1 MNQLTLLRI
10 CFNIFQKNISY
21 TFTILTYHPMSHK
34 LKSNFHFILILFF
47 SSCNELDTIKITE
60 LISPNKKIKL
70 QLFSENTDHQLQYSI
85 NWNDTTL
92 VDKSFIAFDLEGE
105 EFDQLTIKDIHPFAM
120 DSLFSPVI
128 AAKRKVF
135 RDHYNAIL
143 INFEQP
149 LSLEIRMY
157 DEGLAYRWIG
167 RSNQELKVF
176 KETFEVN
183 PVGEAQLFYAPY
195 EQELP
200 PAPGFINFIERQ
212 RERIRKFFSA
222 KSSPYESFFETQYQ
236 HDKISM
242 INKKSFLFAPALI
255 QSQQGKYMVV
265 GESDVIDYPGMILQ
279 KTPQNGLSTTFSPYP
294 LEEQQPTDTLSY
306 VKLISVGKFADYI
319 ALTKGKR
326 NFPWRV
332 VMITDDPASIPASD
346 LVQKLAS
353 PSVIKGD
360 LSWIKPGQ
368 ITDEWLT
375 NMNLFNVNFIAGKNT
390 ASYKYYIDFAKEFGL
405 EYIMVDEGWYL
416 NGDLKKL
423 NKDINIDSIASYAK
437 EKGIGLGLWFNA
449 MVLDEHLE
457 ETLNIYSS
465 KGINIILADF
475 INRNDQKAMNYYARI
490 AEACAR
496 YKLMLN
502 IHSAPA
508 PAGFEI
514 TYPNAITREGVM
526 GSEWNGW
533 SPFITPT
540 HNLTIPFTRMF
551 SGSLD
556 YEPGLLENAAE
567 NGFRNID
574 GRPMSQGTRA
584 HQMAM
589 YLIYDSPLQ
598 YFVGNPSQG
607 FKEPELMKFV
617 GSIPTTWDE
626 TIVLDG
632 KPAEYIVTARSKD
645 GIWYIGAMNNW
656 TERELEIDLSILGIK
671 QYDLTGIIDG
681 INSNRYASDYE
692 IVNRQGNGEEKFI
705 KRLSK
710 GGGGLW
716 RLTPIKK

>member
-1 MNQLTLLRI
+1 MPIQTVMKKHVLKALQYFIMILLLFS
-10 CFNIFQKNISY
+10 CQQPTPK
-21 TFTILTYHPMSHK
+21 K
-34 LKSNFHFILILFF
+34 L
-47 SSCNELDTIKITE
+47 TE
-60 LISPNKKIKL
+60 LISPNKKITF
-70 QLFSENTDHQLQYSI
+70 QLYSENTNHQLQYSI
-85 NWNDTTL
+85 RWNDTTL
-92 VDKSFIAFDLEGE
+92 IDKSSISLDLEGE
-105 EFDQLTIKDIHPFAM
+105 AFDQLTIKDIQPFEM
-120 DSLFSPVI
+120 DSLVSPVV

-149 LSLEIRMY
+149 LSLEIRIY

-167 RSNQELKVF
+167 RSNQQLKVF

-183 PVGEAQLFYAPY
+183 PVGDAQLFYAPY
-195 EQELP
+195 EQELAQP
-200 PAPGFINFIERQ
+200 EAGLINFIKRQ
-212 RERIRKFFSA
+212 LEKIRNFFKA
-222 KSSPYESFFETQYQ
+222 KKSPYESFFETQYQ
-236 HDKISM
+236 QNKIST

-294 LEEQQPTDTLSY
+294 LEEQLPSDTFNY
-306 VKLISVGKFADYI
+306 AKLISVSKYADYI
-319 ALTKGKR
+319 ALTKGTR
-326 NFPWRV
+326 NFPWRII
-332 VMITDDPASIPASD
+332 MITNDPASIPASD

-360 LSWIKPGQ
+360 LEWIKPGQ
-368 ITDEWLT
+368 ITDEWLVNT
-375 NMNLFNVNFIAGKNT
+375 NLFNVNFKAGKNT
-390 ASYKYYIDFAKEFGL
+390 ASYKYYIDFSKEFGL
-405 EYIMVDEGWYL
+405 EYIMIDEGWYL

-423 NKDINIDSIASYAK
+423 NKDISIDSIASYAK
-437 EKGIGLGLWFNA
+437 EKGIGIGLWFNA

-457 ETLNIYSS
+457 ETLNTYSS
-465 KGINIILADF
+465 KGINIILVDF
-475 INRNDQKAMNYYARI
+475 INRNDQKAMNFYARI
-490 AEACAR
+490 AEAIAR
-496 YKLMLN
+496 YKLMVN

-533 SPFITPT
+533 TSFITPT

-551 SGSLD
+551 SGTLD

-607 FKEPELMKFV
+607 FKEPELMKFI

-626 TIVLDG
+626 TFVLMG

-671 QYDLTGIIDG
+671 QYNLTGIIDG

-692 IVNRQGNGEEKFI
+692 ILNRQGNAEEKFI
-705 KRLSK
+705 IRLGK

-716 RLTPIKK
+716 RLDPIKR